1 MRLSELAR
9 QRSDETFWMLPP
21 LYPPPP
27 RPPLLELCC
36 THLRRADE
44 ASVVAAA
51 CALVAQVLLAADQ
64 QHRHLRPAYLAHL
77 LHPLRHQRHV
87 SIGRQQRAL
96 RAARTLTVTL
106 SSESGVSMLNAIRI
120 TWACE

>member
-1 MRLSELAR
+1 
-9 QRSDETFWMLPP
+9 
-21 LYPPPP
+21 
-27 RPPLLELCC
+27 
-36 THLRRADE
+36 
-44 ASVVAAA
+44 
-51 CALVAQVLLAADQ
+51 
-64 QHRHLRPAYLAHL
+64 LAHL

-120 TWACE
+120 TWACEYESGRRRSYSSWPLRRRRAWLSKLASSRHGSCLLPLTQCPKAPAARACRLAGFRPRSSQR